1 MKRDEKISIFKE
13 SIEKNAG
20 LLCTYDYDSVYF
32 NFYGI
37 DINNKLM
44 YVIEEDDF
52 STDGFQIRKLSNLK
66 KIKMRNSLADK
77 ICYDLM
83 VIENVEVPNI
93 DITSWES
100 VFKSLYEL
108 GEYITI
114 QSEDIEP
121 RFSEFF
127 IGKIIEVHKSYVV
140 FNDFDADGE
149 WQGEIKIWYRAIT
162 SVTFRNRYTMVW
174 EKYLKEHNLGLK
186 LDLFFIEFIYITC
199 YII

>member
-1 MKRDEKISIFKE
+1 MKRDEKIRIFKE

-20 LLCTYDYDSVYF
+20 LLCTYDYDSAYF

-114 QSEDIEP
+114 ESEDIEP

-174 EKYLKEHNLGLK
+174 EKYLKEHNLGL
-186 LDLFFIEFIYITC
+186 
-199 YII
+199 

>member
-1 MKRDEKISIFKE
+1 
-13 SIEKNAG
+13 
-20 LLCTYDYDSVYF
+20 
-32 NFYGI
+32 
-37 DINNKLM
+37 M
-44 YVIEEDDF
+44 YVIEDDDF

-66 KIKMRNSLADK
+66 KIKMRNSLVDK

-83 VIENVEVPNI
+83 VIENVEVLNI

-174 EKYLKEHNLGLK
+174 EKYLKEHNLGL
-186 LDLFFIEFIYITC
+186 
-199 YII
+199 